1 MLLLLFSPS
10 NGIIYLD
17 YYEFII
23 IDYYYCFNYVD
34 IEEVDSSISEEHKN
48 MVREIKLHT
57 KIEDFID
64 ADTFMNNLEKELI

>member
-1 MLLLLFSPS
+1 MTHITLKIPDNKTSFFLQL
-10 NGIIYLD
+10 IK
-17 YYEFII
+17 E
-23 IDYYYCFNYVD
+23 FNYVD
-34 IEEVDSSISEEHKN
+34 IEEIDSSISEEHKN